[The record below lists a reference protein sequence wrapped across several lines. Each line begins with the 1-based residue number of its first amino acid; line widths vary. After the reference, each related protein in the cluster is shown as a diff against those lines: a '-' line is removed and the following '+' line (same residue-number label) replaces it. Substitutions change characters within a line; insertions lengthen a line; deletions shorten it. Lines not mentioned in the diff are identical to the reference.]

1 MCKIFIFIA
10 LRIRP
15 QHVLVA
21 GSLIFF
27 ILCQDSSFTVYI
39 EDSSSTL
46 WIRPLCSLLWFY
58 PLSQSGFVYPA
69 YRRLVSI
76 VSVNLSTVAYKALAL
91 WPLNLFW
98 H

>member
-27 ILCQDSSFTVYI
+27 ILCQDSF
-39 EDSSSTL
+39 STL

-58 PLSQSGFVYPA
+58 LLSQSGFVYPA